1 MGNAHFQF
9 DYCFLCCLSFC
20 CHWAHS
26 PNVRSKDLFAV
37 DLQSSSASDL
47 MGPSSRRPDHSTSAA
62 TDAIRSIGSS
72 TWHRSAPKQLAT
84 GSITECLGCLPCCSD
99 CGCWPNAYCVAL
111 PHFLYFTVG
120 SPAPCAHSE
129 HFWPFFVESAGCFGA
144 FGWCPSDRCNDSAA

>member
-37 DLQSSSASDL
+37 DLQSSSVFDL
-47 MGPSSRRPDHSTSAA
+47 TGPSSRRPDHSTSAA

-72 TWHRSAPKQLAT
+72 TWRRLAPKPPVT
-84 GSITECLGCLPCCSD
+84 GFITDCLGCLLCCSD
-99 CGCWPNAYCVAL
+99 CGYWPNACYAVL

-120 SPAPCAHSE
+120 SLAPCAHSG
-129 HFWPFFVESAGCFGA
+129 HSWLVFVGLGGCFGA
-144 FGWCPSDRCNDSAA
+144 FGWCPSDICSGSAA